1 MEADLARYYQI
12 ELADLWRGRLSLRR
26 LFVLLRWL
34 PYESA
39 VAQVE
44 RDAAEKAEAAAQV
57 AAVEDVLSTFQ
68 R

>member
-26 LFVLLRWL
+26 LFVLIRWL

-39 VAQVE
+39 VASIE
-44 RDAAEKAEAAAQV
+44 RDLTEKAEAARQV
-57 AAVEDVLSTFQ
+57 ADVENVLSTFQ

>member
-39 VAQVE
+39 VAQIE
-44 RDAAEKAEAAAQV
+44 RDLTEKAEAAQAV
-57 AAVEDVLSTFQ
+57 ADVENALAPFQ